1 MTEPVPEA
9 RKCISL
15 AQIETAIVY
24 VQFICINAVLHLL
37 MQGVVICI
45 ISTLNACPESCL
57 QCNMLK
63 CYEVLMR
70 YGKQK

>member
-1 MTEPVPEA
+1 
-9 RKCISL
+9 
-15 AQIETAIVY
+15 
-24 VQFICINAVLHLL
+24 